1 MQKRWKCLKDAYIR
15 SLKTRVEK
23 RVSGGKSGRPYVYEQ
38 QMAFLKQSLH
48 QSKSSSDSL
57 NVDIDADSSELE
69 EIVVNIDPDSEHSN
83 SVSTAPRTSSAT
95 PAKRRRTLPSETSDR
110 EFVEVFKSSPS
121 PSPPVQPSQNNEGDK
136 MFLLSLLPTMQDMS
150 AVEKIDF
157 KIKVMKLLKDDI
169 ESRERRRSSKSRTV
183 GLITVPGQEGEV
195 QDGGQRVL
203 SLVGDEHSSISA
215 FNPLNEGLS

>member
-15 SLKTRVEK
+15 SLKTRVEKQK

-57 NVDIDADSSELE
+57 NVDIDANSSEPE

-110 EFVEVFKSSPS
+110 EFVEIFKSSPS

-183 GLITVPGQEGEV
+183 PGQEGEV

-215 FNPLNEGLS
+215 FSPLSEGLS